1 MKWNEIFRKILSD
14 QKITQA
20 LLARRLNISKPTLNM
35 RLSQQNTSLD
45 ILNQMLKA
53 TDYKLVIMPA
63 DKRLSDD
70 EYEVE

>member
-63 DKRLSDD
+63 DKRLGDD